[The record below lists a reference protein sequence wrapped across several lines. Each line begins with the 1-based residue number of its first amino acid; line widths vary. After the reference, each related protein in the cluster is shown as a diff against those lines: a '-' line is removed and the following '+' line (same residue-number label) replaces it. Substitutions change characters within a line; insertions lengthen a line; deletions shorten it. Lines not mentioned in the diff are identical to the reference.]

1 VIQQKTFGDVL
12 IYPNSVGF
20 FGVFFP
26 VSSDSNMVTV
36 SANGDLGNGVEVH
49 IPLYLGQLHEHPSLN
64 TWRNRLDPRQHVR
77 FVCTQ
82 VLIANC

>member
-1 VIQQKTFGDVL
+1 
-12 IYPNSVGF
+12 
-20 FGVFFP
+20 
-26 VSSDSNMVTV
+26 MVTV